1 VKVLAEDVHLLC
13 CDVSSPSL
21 ANVEN
26 TPVKIIPI
34 QKLSYE
40 FNPSNRMASSRTTTE
55 DNLAIEETP
64 VKEDDYAG
72 DTSASETMAR
82 EIQRLSLR
90 LRSSTPRKFGR
101 PALSSI
107 DKLFSGL
114 LAVYN
119 VPVLENPASRPATLH
134 LSQVVNRVSRCHY
147 VLRRY
152 VREAEK
158 YSPKPE
164 EKRPASQPIF
174 SKMNSLS
181 QSHESECHRRE
192 ETSSKDC
199 FCFLEDRRRL
209 FVDSPKPN
217 ILNSVPEQAQP
228 PVTPRKASGVI
239 KQLFS
244 SPSSSLK
251 RTLPSPNQPGS
262 TNTDKRPRLF

>member
-1 VKVLAEDVHLLC
+1 MLEDVYRSNC
-13 CDVSSPSL
+13 VISSPSL

-40 FNPSNRMASSRTTTE
+40 FNPSNRMASSRAATE
-55 DNLAIEETP
+55 ENLAIEETP
-64 VKEDDYAG
+64 VKEDDYVG

-90 LRSSTPRKFGR
+90 LRSSTPCKRGH
-101 PALSSI
+101 PAWGQI
-107 DKLFSGL
+107 DKLFSDL

-119 VPVLENPASRPATLH
+119 VPILEIPASRPGTLH

-164 EKRPASQPIF
+164 EKRPMSQPIF
-174 SKMNSLS
+174 SKTSSLS
-181 QSHESECHRRE
+181 QSHESE
-192 ETSSKDC
+192 
-199 FCFLEDRRRL
+199 
-209 FVDSPKPN
+209 
-217 ILNSVPEQAQP
+217 
-228 PVTPRKASGVI
+228 
-239 KQLFS
+239 
-244 SPSSSLK
+244 
-251 RTLPSPNQPGS
+251 
-262 TNTDKRPRLF
+262 